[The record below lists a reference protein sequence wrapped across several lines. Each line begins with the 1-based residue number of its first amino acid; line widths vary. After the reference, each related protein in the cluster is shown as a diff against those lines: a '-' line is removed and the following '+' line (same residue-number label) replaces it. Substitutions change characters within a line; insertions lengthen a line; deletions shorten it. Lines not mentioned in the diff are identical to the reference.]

1 MHDSEATRV
10 RVSSL
15 AQPLALGA
23 AVPSHSAAEAV
34 RASRSTACTVRRLLY
49 VACAAAFLIGMQ
61 KFGGF
66 ASGIFYWAEEVVDPE
81 SRAHM
86 ALFVL
91 VSLVFH
97 IPSPVPLMMTA
108 WCIAAGCFFGT
119 NGFVLLLISFV
130 LGVPMS
136 FLIGRALAAHDAGD
150 GTVGFASGE
159 TRPVARCIDRLLPS
173 GATAYMHS
181 LRSAIAKQPTKL
193 SFLLMWAP
201 LPMSMCPF
209 LVGFIAPASELGIA
223 NFLLGALP
231 SKLLHFT
238 CHVVVGIEAGSFA
251 RATGEA
257 SGGGGGGGGGGSA
270 EGGGLDGAA
279 GGGPVQS
286 WARIVAIGGVVVTVA
301 LIGLTARVVH
311 HELEMA
317 RKRALQDEDRGVGR
331 LSR

>member
-1 MHDSEATRV
+1 MLDVEAARV

-15 AQPLALGA
+15 AQPLGLGA
-23 AVPSHSAAEAV
+23 AAPPVHSAAETA
-34 RASRSTACTVRRLLY
+34 RALRPSVCTVRRLLY
-49 VACAAAFLIGMQ
+49 VAAAAAFLVAMQ

-66 ASGIFYWAEEVVDPE
+66 ASGMFYRAEEVVDRE

-108 WCIAAGCFFGT
+108 WCIAAGCFFGA
-119 NGFVLLLISFV
+119 NGFVLLLISFA

-159 TRPVARCIDRLLPS
+159 ARPVARCIDRLLPS

-257 SGGGGGGGGGGSA
+257 SALDGSSSGGGGGA
-270 EGGGLDGAA
+270 EGGGRAA
-279 GGGPVQS
+279 GGEDSQS
-286 WARIVAIGGVVVTVA
+286 WARTVAIGGVVVTVA
-301 LIGLTARVVH
+301 LVGLTARAVH
-311 HELEMA
+311 NELEMA

-331 LSR
+331 LNR